1 MPSILENSF
10 VNRVITAGSDI
21 VQDVIHV
28 THPLVH
34 AVEQPIT
41 NVFTETKAVGSGVMN
56 MSGSLFRLGVYWM
69 GGWLLWTFV
78 EDVFPS
84 ETRQI
89 KRTVDRAWKRARL
102 T

>member
-1 MPSILENSF
+1 MNN
-10 VNRVITAGSDI
+10 VMHAGSDI

-41 NVFTETKAVGSGVMN
+41 NIFTETRAVGSGVAS
-56 MSGSLFRLGVYWM
+56 MSGSLIRLSAYWM

-78 EDVFPS
+78 EDLFPS